1 MIVWPTPQNAADWAA
16 EIQDRSADPV
26 TEVVF
31 INDMARYGLKLHLD
45 AEVERVS
52 MASVTEAGFNP
63 LFDDTLAEELSEAE
77 PGVVYVA
84 QEKHW
89 PALERGINVLGY
101 QNVQL
106 GEPYRGRVFFTV
118 AVP

>member
-1 MIVWPTPQNAADWAA
+1 MILWPAPQNAAEWAA
-16 EIQDRSADPV
+16 EIQRSTGPV

-52 MASVTEAGFNP
+52 IASVTGTGFNP
-63 LFDDTLAEELSEAE
+63 LFDETLVKELAEAE
-77 PGVVYVA
+77 PGVVYVT

-89 PALERGINVLGY
+89 PTLERDIKALGY
-101 QNVQL
+101 RHVLL
-106 GEPYRGRVFFTV
+106 GEPYRNRILFTI